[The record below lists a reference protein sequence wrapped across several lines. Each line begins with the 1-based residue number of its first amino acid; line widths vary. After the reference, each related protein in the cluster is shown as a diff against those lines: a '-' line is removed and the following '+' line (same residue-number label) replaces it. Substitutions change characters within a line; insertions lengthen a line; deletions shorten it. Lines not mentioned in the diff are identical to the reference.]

1 MSAIAAPPVITPA
14 DRLGLTLCLAV
25 LTHAVIILGVAFAP
39 EDSGK
44 PRYDTME
51 IVLVQQKS
59 REAPQDAELLAQ
71 ASLEGGGESPDKIVP
86 ATPLPPLF
94 PDTQAQVTA
103 PPAQQTPQQAP
114 AVQDTGTAVSQTS
127 REPILVADA
136 ADTAHDKPEALVRG
150 PEAPLQAKPSETQEA
165 VKSAPERLPS
175 ATALLNNSFK
185 IASLSA
191 EIKRKLEAQ
200 SQRPRRKFISA
211 STREYKYAAYMEAWR
226 AKVERVGNL
235 NYPDEA
241 RRRKLSGNLIL
252 DVALNP
258 DGTVNQIT
266 IRRSSGH
273 RTLDDAAVR
282 IVNLAAPFA
291 PFPENI
297 RSESDIMHITRTW
310 QFLNNRGF
318 R

>member
-1 MSAIAAPPVITPA
+1 
-14 DRLGLTLCLAV
+14 
-25 LTHAVIILGVAFAP
+25 
-39 EDSGK
+39 
-44 PRYDTME
+44 ME
-51 IVLVQQKS
+51 IVLVQQKT
-59 REAPQDAELLAQ
+59 REPPEDAELLAQ
-71 ASLEGGGESPDKIVP
+71 ASLEGGGESPDSLVP

-94 PDTQAQVTA
+94 PDTEAQVTA
-103 PPAQQTPQQAP
+103 PPAQQAPQPAP
-114 AVQDTGTAVSQTS
+114 AATDTGTAVSNAR
-127 REPILVADA
+127 REPILVAEAVDA
-136 ADTAHDKPEALVRG
+136 ENNKREAQARQPDTPLPAEKSEA
-150 PEAPLQAKPSETQEA
+150 QEA
-165 VKSAPERLPS
+165 VKPAPERLPS
-175 ATALLNNSFK
+175 ATALLTNSFK
-185 IASLSA
+185 IAALSA

-200 SQRPRRKFISA
+200 SQRPRRKFVSA

-241 RRRKLSGNLIL
+241 RRRRLSGSLIL

-258 DGTVNQIT
+258 DGTVDQIT
-266 IRRSSGH
+266 IRRSSGY
-273 RTLDDAAVR
+273 RILDDAAVG

-291 PFPENI
+291 PFPDNI